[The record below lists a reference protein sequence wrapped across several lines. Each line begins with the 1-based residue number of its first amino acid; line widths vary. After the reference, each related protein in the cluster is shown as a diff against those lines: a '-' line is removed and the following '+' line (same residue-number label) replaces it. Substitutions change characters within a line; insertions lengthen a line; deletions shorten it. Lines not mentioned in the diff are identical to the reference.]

1 MVLSESTHSFLLNL
15 YGNSTSSKDLKI
27 LPTNSK
33 SRSRTYVCNSVSSPL
48 RFFLKQSDLNLKTG
62 SRYNKSEGF
71 VDSISRHS
79 IENEYL
85 NLKTISELIDG
96 VPEPFAFISEDN
108 LIIMEYIKHNQ
119 LSKKFNNILWNPF
132 SRINTIKK
140 HLDLVLL
147 WLTNF
152 EDKFFV
158 GETKKMDFYVS
169 LISSKIENIS
179 FFSDSQKRKGT
190 SYLKFITDK
199 IDSFPTIIT
208 NKDFKAHNILS
219 DGNEMYVVDWEMV
232 DHNSYIFWMP
242 CAFIRTLSYD
252 FFRSYF
258 HNKKFEALENYFM
271 SKYLELTP
279 LKNLKNYLPLSSFFD
294 LVIALSESPE
304 SINKEYPRGALIASI
319 RRYNKLING

>member
-1 MVLSESTHSFLLNL
+1 MEKINWGIIGLGNVAHKFSEAFKDIKNSKLLAAA
-15 YGNSTSSKDLKI
+15 SKDK
-27 LPTNSK
+27 NK
-33 SRSRTYVCNSVSSPL
+33 
-48 RFFLKQSDLNLKTG
+48 LNIFKEK
-62 SRYNKSEGF
+62 Y
-71 VDSISRHS
+71 
-79 IENEYL
+79 
-85 NLKTISELIDG
+85 
-96 VPEPFAFISEDN
+96 
-108 LIIMEYIKHNQ
+108 
-119 LSKKFNNILWNPF
+119 
-132 SRINTIKK
+132 
-140 HLDLVLL
+140 
-147 WLTNF
+147 NF

-158 GETKKMDFYVS
+158 GETKKMDFYIS

-179 FFSDSQKRKGT
+179 FFSNSQKRKGI
-190 SYLKFITDK
+190 SYLKLITDK

-258 HNKKFEALENYFM
+258 HNKKFGALENYFM